1 MHDDNNHKLTISW
14 MMIFYKFITG
24 SKLEESDE
32 REQQVALEAASCA
45 VPLASEPLEGAIG
58 CTVNRLKRLMQVSS
72 SKLVGRQQRNA
83 QEQSIIKEKLDVSEA
98 NDEQIQ
104 DVQQQQQLQQQ
115 QPAKETAANWQLERK
130 YTLKEVQQH
139 CSLDDCWMVIFDKVY
154 DITDFVFEHP
164 GGDFILLE
172 YAGRDATHPFLSSRH
187 GSSAYKMLDKYW
199 IGILVDEELY
209 YSNHSSYCSVYSN
222 LSWRS
227 TLDQVSSGESDT
239 SGDSSNKADSATLK
253 AAADAQGDQQDEQS
267 REPASATSTS
277 RASSEG
283 QLNNDHSNES
293 KQESQQRQIAH
304 ESPMTPSIIVS
315 TKSQQNNKHFIDKH
329 NDEDDEYHLYGP
341 PFADD
346 DDDEEPDDIDREP
359 QATLDTANTRPEQP
373 AKHLSD
379 ECRTCLTPAQRQQTR
394 SSSGDS
400 RSSGARSL
408 RSMRSGSNEA
418 PR

>member
-1 MHDDNNHKLTISW
+1 
-14 MMIFYKFITG
+14 MMIFYKFIAG
-24 SKLEESDE
+24 SKLDEADE
-32 REQQVALEAASCA
+32 REQQVALEAASSGVA
-45 VPLASEPLEGAIG
+45 LASDPLEGAIG
-58 CTVNRLKRLMQVSS
+58 CTVNKLKRLMQVSS

-98 NDEQIQ
+98 QDDEEQIA
-104 DVQQQQQLQQQ
+104 DVQLEQQQQQQQ
-115 QPAKETAANWQLERK
+115 QPAKKAAANWQLERK

-154 DITDFVFEHP
+154 DITEFVFEHP

-227 TLDQVSSGESDT
+227 TPTLDQVSSGGSSSSGESDT
-239 SGDSSNKADSATLK
+239 SSNAADSATLK
-253 AAADAQGDQQDEQS
+253 VPAEAQSDEPTSETEHEQT
-267 REPASATSTS
+267 SATSTS
-277 RASSEG
+277 RAPSDSQSS
-283 QLNNDHSNES
+283 NDHLRDSS
-293 KQESQQRQIAH
+293 KQESQQPQTAH
-304 ESPMTPSIIVS
+304 ESPMTPSMVVP
-315 TKSQQNNKHFIDKH
+315 TKSHQTISKQLNDKH

-346 DDDEEPDDIDREP
+346 DDHEQEDMNSDS
-359 QATLDTANTRPEQP
+359 ANTRPEVP

-379 ECRTCLTPAQRQQTR
+379 ECRTCLTPARNQPAR
-394 SSSGDS
+394 SSSRGSGGGTSPRSRRS
-400 RSSGARSL
+400 RSSGGNGAR
-408 RSMRSGSNEA
+408 R
-418 PR
+418 